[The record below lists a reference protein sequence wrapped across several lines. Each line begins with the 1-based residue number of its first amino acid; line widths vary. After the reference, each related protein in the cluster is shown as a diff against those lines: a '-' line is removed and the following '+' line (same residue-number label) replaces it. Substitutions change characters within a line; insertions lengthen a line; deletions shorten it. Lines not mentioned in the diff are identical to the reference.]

1 VLALSIC
8 RGLGRSEEGCAGIQF
23 SIQSNNMHHRVAIAF
38 MCLAVGSLLAAGTHA
53 QAPEGPITPRPG
65 TVIQQAPI
73 IKIRSLLVNAPVTVR
88 DAKGEMVNTLEAR
101 NFRVTDNGVPQ
112 TISHFDLG
120 GDAVSMVVAVETSSR
135 VEPLLPEVRRS
146 GILLT
151 QTVMGP
157 NGDGAVMGFN
167 DSVDKLQ
174 DFTSSADTIEK
185 TISRLREGTSG
196 SKLYDAMALGVEMLS
211 GRPEGTTGEPGRR
224 RVLVV
229 IAESDDKGSEAK
241 LGAVLRQAQL
251 QNVTIYSVGLSSTR
265 AELQKNAEYK
275 RPPNPAPDGTFGLP
289 PVPGSVQ
296 TPSTENAR
304 YGNVDLMA
312 LAVWAVSHIKDQI
325 AGSGLQVAS
334 AATGGAHM
342 ATWKNRS
349 VESAIDE
356 IGAEL
361 HSQYVLTYT
370 PTGTDVGGYHEIK
383 VDVDQPGLKVRSRP
397 GYYLAE
403 PES

>member
-1 VLALSIC
+1 MRTILTAGLIC
-8 RGLGRSEEGCAGIQF
+8 A
-23 SIQSNNMHHRVAIAF
+23 
-38 MCLAVGSLLAAGTHA
+38 AVGLWAPRNSYG
-53 QAPEGPITPRPG
+53 QAPEGPITPLPG
-65 TVIQQAPI
+65 VPVQQPPT
-73 IKIRSLLVNAPVTVR
+73 IKVQSLLVNAPATVR
-88 DAKGEMVNTLEAR
+88 NAKGEFVDNLEAKD
-101 NFRVTDNGVPQ
+101 FRVTDNGVEQ
-112 TISHFDLG
+112 KISHFELG
-120 GDAVSMVVAVETSSR
+120 GDAVAMVVVVETSSR
-135 VEPLLPEVRRS
+135 VETLLPEVRKS

-157 NGDGAVMGFN
+157 NGEGAVIGFN
-167 DSVDKLQ
+167 DSVDRLQ
-174 DFTSSADTIEK
+174 DFTSSADAIEA

-211 GRPEGTTGEPGRR
+211 GRREATTLEPGRR

-229 IAESDDKGSEAK
+229 LAESDDKGSDAK
-241 LGAVLRQAQL
+241 LGAVLRKAQL
-251 QNVTIYSVGLSSTR
+251 QNVTIYSVGLSSAR
-265 AELQKNAEYK
+265 ASLQKKAEYK

-304 YGNVDLMA
+304 YGTIDLMA

-325 AGSGLQVAS
+325 TGSGLQVA
-334 AATGGAHM
+334 AVATGGAHI
-342 ATWKNRS
+342 ATWKDRS

-361 HSQYVLTYT
+361 HSQYVLTYI
-370 PTGTDVGGYHEIK
+370 PTGTDLGGYHEIK
-383 VDVDQPGLKVRSRP
+383 VEVNQPDLKVRARP

-403 PES
+403 PDT

>member
-1 VLALSIC
+1 M
-8 RGLGRSEEGCAGIQF
+8 RHG
-23 SIQSNNMHHRVAIAF
+23 VAIAVL
-38 MCLAVGSLLAAGTHA
+38 CVIAGSLPGAGTHA
-53 QAPEGPITPRPG
+53 QAPEGPITPQPG
-65 TVIQQAPI
+65 TVIQQAPT
-73 IKIRSLLVNAPVTVR
+73 IKVRSLLVNAPVTVR
-88 DAKGEMVNTLEAR
+88 DAKGEMVNRLEAR
-101 NFRVTDNGVPQ
+101 NFHVTDNGVPQ

-120 GDAVSMVVAVETSSR
+120 GDAVSMVVVVETSSR
-135 VEPLLPEVRRS
+135 VEPLLPEVRKS

-157 NGDGAVMGFN
+157 NGDGAVIGFN

-185 TISRLREGTSG
+185 TFSRLREGTSG

-224 RVLVV
+224 RVLLV

-241 LGAVLRQAQL
+241 LGAILRQAQL

-265 AELQKNAEYK
+265 AELQKKAEYK

-304 YGNVDLMA
+304 YGTIDLMA

-325 AGSGLQVAS
+325 AGNSLQVAA

-342 ATWKNRS
+342 ATWKDRS

-370 PTGTDVGGYHEIK
+370 PTGTDAGGYHEIK
-383 VDVDQPGLKVRSRP
+383 VDVDQPGLRVRSRP
-397 GYYLAE
+397 GYYVAG

>member
-1 VLALSIC
+1 M
-8 RGLGRSEEGCAGIQF
+8 RQ
-23 SIQSNNMHHRVAIAF
+23 RVAIAVLW
-38 MCLAVGSLLAAGTHA
+38 LAVASLLAAGTHA
-53 QAPEGPITPRPG
+53 QAPEGPIRPQPG
-65 TVIQQAPI
+65 TVIQQAPT

-101 NFRVTDNGVPQ
+101 NFRLTDNGVPQ

-120 GDAVSMVVAVETSSR
+120 GDAVSMVVVMETSSR
-135 VEPLLPEVRRS
+135 VEPLLPELRRS

-157 NGDGAVMGFN
+157 NGDGAVIGFN

-211 GRPEGTTGEPGRR
+211 GRPEGTTREPGRR
-224 RVLVV
+224 RVLLV
-229 IAESDDKGSEAK
+229 IAESDDTGSDAK

-265 AELQKNAEYK
+265 AELQKKPEY
-275 RPPNPAPDGTFGLP
+275 
-289 PVPGSVQ
+289 
-296 TPSTENAR
+296 NAR
-304 YGNVDLMA
+304 YGNVDLIA
-312 LAVWAVSHIKDQI
+312 LTAWAVTHVKDQI
-325 AGSGLQVAS
+325 AGNGLQVAA
-334 AATGGAHM
+334 AATGGAHI
-342 ATWKNRS
+342 ATWKDRS
-349 VESAIDE
+349 VENAIDE

-361 HSQYVLTYT
+361 HSQYVLTYA
-370 PTGTDVGGYHEIK
+370 PTGTDADGYHEIK
-383 VDVDQPGLKVRSRP
+383 VDIDQAGLKVRSRP

-403 PES
+403 PGI

>member
-1 VLALSIC
+1 
-8 RGLGRSEEGCAGIQF
+8 
-23 SIQSNNMHHRVAIAF
+23 VA
-38 MCLAVGSLLAAGTHA
+38 
-53 QAPEGPITPRPG
+53 Q
-65 TVIQQAPI
+65 
-73 IKIRSLLVNAPVTVR
+73 K
-88 DAKGEMVNTLEAR
+88 
-101 NFRVTDNGVPQ
+101 
-112 TISHFDLG
+112 ISHFELG
-120 GDAVSMVVAVETSSR
+120 GDAVAMVVVVETSSR
-135 VEPLLPEVRRS
+135 VEALLPEVRKS

-157 NGDGAVMGFN
+157 NGEGAVIGFN

-174 DFTSSADTIEK
+174 DFTSSADAIET

-211 GRPEGTTGEPGRR
+211 GRHEATTLEPGRR

-229 IAESDDKGSEAK
+229 LAESDDQGSDVK
-241 LGAVLRQAQL
+241 LGAVLRKAQL

-265 AELQKNAEYK
+265 ASLQKKAEYK

-304 YGNVDLMA
+304 YGTIDLMA

-325 AGSGLQVAS
+325 AGSGLQVA
-334 AATGGAHM
+334 AVATGGAHI
-342 ATWKNRS
+342 ATWKDRS

-361 HSQYVLTYT
+361 HSQYVLTYI

-383 VDVDQPGLKVRSRP
+383 VEVNQSGLTVRARP